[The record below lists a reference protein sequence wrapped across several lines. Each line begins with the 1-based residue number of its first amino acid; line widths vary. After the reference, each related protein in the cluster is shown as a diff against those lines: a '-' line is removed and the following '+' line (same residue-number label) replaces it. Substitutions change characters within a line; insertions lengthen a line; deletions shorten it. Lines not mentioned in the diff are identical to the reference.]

1 MEMKINLCFFFFL
14 SNAAKRVDLGEG
26 IWGSCV
32 RDVWGKQQLGV
43 RNEENEV
50 QGKHLHKI

>member
-1 MEMKINLCFFFFL
+1 MFFFFL